1 MAEETAVQES
11 SPVEVEDVFQ
21 GKNVSMAEF
30 SKYRTDGELPAR
42 FKPIETEE
50 AASSSD
56 AETEVEA
63 ETAGDSETPETKQE
77 LPKPKP
83 KQTAEERIAQ
93 LEATIEKIRK
103 GKGIETPAAS
113 SPAPKPVQQQ
123 QPGTRSKPTAEDKKD
138 DGTPK
143 FQTYEDFVEDLADWK
158 SEQRE
163 VAKER
168 LQRETEQATRTHGKV
183 EEAKARYEDFAEVV
197 GPTVDAIVGD
207 ADISPVV
214 KKMLDDSD
222 MFADLIYT
230 IGSDPAE
237 LAKFVKMAKESPGK
251 AIRYIALTE
260 SFIAEALEGK
270 KAKPAEEAPAKPKT
284 NAPKPPS
291 PVGGASSR
299 AFDVSDDSL
308 SADEWMRKRNK
319 QLGRI

>member
-11 SPVEVEDVFQ
+11 SPVEVEDVFKGQ
-21 GKNVSMAEF
+21 YVSHDEF
-30 SKYRTDGELPAR
+30 SKYRQDGELPAR
-42 FKPIETEE
+42 FKPTEE
-50 AASSSD
+50 SAPSSD

-63 ETAGDSETPETKQE
+63 KPAGESETPETKQE

-123 QPGTRSKPTAEDKKD
+123 QPGTRPKPTAEDKKE
-138 DGTPK
+138 DGAPK
-143 FQTYEDFVEDLADWK
+143 FQTYEDFVEDLSDWK

-183 EEAKARYEDFAEVV
+183 EEAKARYEDFADVV

-214 KKMLDDSD
+214 KRMLDDSD
-222 MFADLIYT
+222 VFADLIYT

-237 LAKFVKMAKESPGK
+237 LSKFVKMAKESPGK

-270 KAKPAEEAPAKPKT
+270 KAAKPAEEAPAKPKT

-319 QLGRI
+319 QLGRT